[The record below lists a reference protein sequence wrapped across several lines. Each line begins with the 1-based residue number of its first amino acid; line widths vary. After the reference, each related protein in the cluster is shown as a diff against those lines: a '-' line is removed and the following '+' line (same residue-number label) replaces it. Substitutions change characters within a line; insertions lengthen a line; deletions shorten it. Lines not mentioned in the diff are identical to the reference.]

1 MVEAKATRE
10 IFAAAIAVTDELDT
24 LLEKL
29 SYWKTIKVCA
39 WVIRFLHNIRLAKTN
54 RLTGPLTTEEINRVK
69 VFWEKRVQ
77 ARATADERY
86 QEDRLQLNLQPNAEG
101 VLECRGTIQGDYPV
115 YLPDNQL
122 YTEKLVAQAH
132 LNKDFSC

>member
-24 LLEKL
+24 LLEKF

-39 WVIRFLHNIRLAKTN
+39 WVTRFLHNIRLAKTN
-54 RLTGPLTTEEINRVK
+54 RLTEPLTTEEINRVK
-69 VFWEKRVQ
+69 LFWEKRVQ

-86 QEDRLQLNLQPNAEG
+86 QEDPNAEG
-101 VLECRGTIQGDYPV
+101 VLECRGRIQGDYPV

-122 YTEKLVAQAH
+122 YTEKLVA
-132 LNKDFSC
+132 